1 MVHTF
6 WIQGKGKTLDSNLS
20 SLILE
25 LWDLW
30 MWNDHTSVC
39 GVPIMLSLHSLSL
52 KSRLSQSDR
61 DRHVNK
67 DKAARA
73 VSWLWWRFA
82 WSAWRLIIS
91 SRVRQATKRE
101 GSSRRGHVQGAG
113 HREEHGTC
121 RGLKGLWGPRI
132 EQQAMCHFSVP
143 AALGEVTL
151 THSMWPSWVVCP
163 CARLAGHRTG
173 TAHPG
178 WALTVT

>member
-1 MVHTF
+1 
-6 WIQGKGKTLDSNLS
+6 
-20 SLILE
+20 
-25 LWDLW
+25 

-39 GVPIMLSLHSLSL
+39 GAPIMLSLHSLSL

-67 DKAARA
+67 DKEARA

-82 WSAWRLIIS
+82 WSAWRLTIS
-91 SRVRQATKRE
+91 SRVHQATKRE
-101 GSSRRGHVQGAG
+101 GSSRRRHMQGAG
-113 HREEHGTC
+113 HREEHGMR

-132 EQQAMCHFSVP
+132 KRQAMCHFSVP

-151 THSMWPSWVVCP
+151 THSMWPSWVVCH

>member
-1 MVHTF
+1 M
-6 WIQGKGKTLDSNLS
+6 ITLLFVECLLCWASTHCPWSQDYP
-20 SLILE
+20 SLG
-25 LWDLW
+25 
-30 MWNDHTSVC
+30 MT
-39 GVPIMLSLHSLSL
+39 LH
-52 KSRLSQSDR
+52 DR

-91 SRVRQATKRE
+91 SRVCQATKRE